1 MLLEIILKII
11 SIPEAKTQ
19 AENGIGHTIKSIWTA
34 SQIFI

>member
-1 MLLEIILKII
+1 MLLEIILKKI

-19 AENGIGHTIKSIWTA
+19 AENVVGHTIKSIWTT